1 MNVQKFMENESKN
14 ETLVSGDNYF
24 DSRIQMN
31 GQDFHEF
38 MQSAFDLNV
47 NQCQSIMDAFEEGN
61 YEAGQKLKEMVM
73 DE

>member
-1 MNVQKFMENESKN
+1 MEDESKN

-38 MQSAFDLNV
+38 MGSAFDLNER
-47 NQCQSIMDAFEEGN
+47 QCQAIMKKLKESN
-61 YEAGQKLKEMVM
+61 YEAGQKLQEMVM